1 MGHASL
7 LASAERVLAEPQV
20 LLVWS
25 HDDAARRA
33 AFLGVLRSVGA
44 AGREVVV
51 TSEDCDLEELPLR
64 LPIAAHHRG
73 GGERAAAY
81 VCGSRACSR
90 GLETPY
96 ALQRFLLG
104 GVRPSGNPRAA

>member
-1 MGHASL
+1 MGYASL

-25 HDDAARRA
+25 HEDSARRA
-33 AFLGVLRSVGA
+33 AFLGVLRGVGA
-44 AGREVVV
+44 SGREVVV
-51 TSEDCDLEELPLR
+51 TSEGCDLDELPLR
-64 LPIAAHHRG
+64 LPIAAHRRG
-73 GGERAAAY
+73 KGEQAAAY

-104 GVRPSGNPRAA
+104 SESPWMGPQVA